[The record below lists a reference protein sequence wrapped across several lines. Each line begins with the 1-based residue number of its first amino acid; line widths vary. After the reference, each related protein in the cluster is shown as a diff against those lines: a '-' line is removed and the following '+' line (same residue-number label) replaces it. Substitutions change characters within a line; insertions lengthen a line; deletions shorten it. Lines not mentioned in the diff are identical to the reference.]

1 MRDRIEKFPWSGR
14 WDSVCPDKVAPRQGA
29 PCRHRQQDLHRHL
42 HRQQPPDPH
51 RAFKECLPRPRSK
64 RQCLSCP
71 PWHTWRPSPPS
82 KEMCALMMVSNRSAK
97 GISAWG
103 FPESL
108 LGQRRMAFCLWCLA
122 GQPSGILEDRGSRPA
137 STLLASSDCRGRSNQ
152 VLRWV
157 SVGVESTDHRGDLC
171 CGQVS
176 RIVEQ

>member
-1 MRDRIEKFPWSGR
+1 MG
-14 WDSVCPDKVAPRQGA
+14 
-29 PCRHRQQDLHRHL
+29 
-42 HRQQPPDPH
+42 
-51 RAFKECLPRPRSK
+51 
-64 RQCLSCP
+64 QCLSRQSGSASGRP
-71 PWHTWRPSPPS
+71 MSAPAARPAPAPAPAATTRPSSGLQRMSTETSIQATMPQLSTLAHMAAFATS

-122 GQPSGILEDRGSRPA
+122 GQPSGILENRGSRPA